1 MLNIASCIALV
12 PALQIHLLD
21 ATSEKQMVQ
30 RMGRHNLEFCMMV
43 IEELKSVYFGAEILS
58 RMFTKAK
65 NWILYRTFAPATAP
79 REHMPQSSRD
89 STIGSI
95 PEPPNDARQDD
106 VEIFDAFVT
115 MLSPFAPLSAGG
127 PFDNDEYVLSIVLDP
142 LVSRLPMT
150 ISAR

>member
-21 ATSEKQMVQ
+21 TTSEKQLVQ

-43 IEELKSVYFGAEILS
+43 IEEPKTVCFGAEILS

-65 NWILYRTFAPATAP
+65 CRIYNQTLAPATAP
-79 REHMPQSSRD
+79 RENAPESSRD

-95 PEPPNDARQDD
+95 PEVAEDARQDD
-106 VEIFDAFVT
+106 VEIFDAFST
-115 MLSPFAPLSAGG
+115 ILSPFAPVTAGG
-127 PFDNDEYVLSIVLDP
+127 FFDNDEYV
-142 LVSRLPMT
+142 
-150 ISAR
+150 